1 MKKIALI
8 TGATAGIGNATAQ
21 LLAQNDFNLIITG
34 RRKDLLEN
42 LKKELG
48 IKYKADVLTLNF
60 DVREQQQV
68 DEMIDSLPDNWKK
81 IDILINNAGL
91 AAGLNPIQDGDLNDW
106 EQMIDTNIKGL
117 LYITRKVAP
126 LMIENGHGH
135 IVNITSIAAKEVY
148 ENGNVYCA
156 TKHAVDALTKGMRI
170 DLVDHNIK
178 VTSIAP
184 GAVETEFSIVRF
196 KGDKNKAAKV
206 YDGFTPLIAE
216 DIADAIL
223 YAVTRPAHVNI
234 NDMLIMPV
242 AQANITKIHRESSTS
257 KN

>member
-21 LLAQNDFNLIITG
+21 LLAQNDYNLILTG

-60 DVREQQQV
+60 DIRDQQQV
-68 DEMIDSLPDNWKK
+68 EEMIEGLPENWKK
-81 IDILINNAGL
+81 IDLLVNNAGL
-91 AAGLNPIQDGDLNDW
+91 AAGLSPIQQGDLNDW

-135 IVNITSIAAKEVY
+135 IVNISSIAAKEVY
-148 ENGNVYCA
+148 EHGNVYCA

-196 KGDKNKAAKV
+196 RGDRSKAAKV
-206 YDGFTPLIAE
+206 YEGFTPLAAE

-223 YAVTRPAHVNI
+223 YVITRPAHVNI
-234 NDMLIMPV
+234 NDMLIMPA
-242 AQANITKIHRESSTS
+242 AQANITKIHRERPT
-257 KN
+257 